1 MSSFCDI
8 ILLQKEKEVI
18 KITNQFFSSFLDF
31 WNFFYFPKLGIS
43 DILEIAIIVFATY
56 KLIERTKYTRTWT
69 IIKGILFFFI
79 FYIVSC
85 IFSFNIIEYVFE
97 NAVTLLGF
105 TIIGLFQPELR
116 RIFEQLGNK
125 NFSKPI
131 FSFRK
136 KKNKHKNFSDETI
149 KELTDAAFSLGAAKT
164 GALIV
169 IEKQTPLNE
178 YISTGIPINGKIT
191 SSLLINIFEK
201 NTPLHDGA
209 VIIRNDEIISAT
221 CYLPL
226 SNDSQINKT
235 LGTRHRAA
243 IGINE
248 AVDCFVIVVSEET
261 GAVSIVRDRKLLHN
275 ISKEEFKYQL
285 TTLQETNYN
294 LINISDKKPQ
304 KEFFKRNFKNK
315 IISLIVGV
323 LLWFSLMNIS
333 DPITTKSFSD
343 IPISVTNAQNLEDIN
358 KTYSIQENQT
368 ISVVL
373 KGHRSL
379 LDTMSKDEI
388 VATVDV
394 TKLSSIN
401 TSEINIEVKS
411 GLEVIS
417 SSQKTVDVEIDD
429 ISHAEWPV
437 EVEQTGTVL
446 KEHWVNKIKLDSET
460 LLVSGPKTL
469 LNKINQ
475 VKVSVDITNKKDGD
489 KTTVTPVLYDKNGD
503 TMDNSKFSFN
513 SASITATILLFETK
527 TVPVKITPIDEKGTQ
542 GTVNNIL
549 FKPEEITIAG
559 PDDILKQTNS
569 IDISLP
575 IKIDITTN
583 NSSEMS
589 KTINVNDYLPENIIL
604 ASKDEKIVINITFTP
619 FAKKEVILKTSSIKV
634 SGLKSDYKLS
644 FANETFN
651 ATIIAPEKGIQDI
664 NSSNITASFDF
675 SSYNEGEY
683 EITPSVKTNKFY
695 VFTNDKI
702 SCKIEKK

>member
-1 MSSFCDI
+1 M
-8 ILLQKEKEVI
+8 I

-69 IIKGILFFFI
+69 IIKGILFFFV
-79 FYIVSC
+79 FYLISC

-97 NAVTLLGF
+97 NAITLLGF

-131 FSFRK
+131 FSFGK
-136 KKNKHKNFSDETI
+136 KKEKHKNFSDNTI
-149 KELTDAAFSLGAAKT
+149 KELTNAAFSLGAAKT

-169 IEKQTPLNE
+169 IEKQTPLDE

-209 VIIRNDEIISAT
+209 VIIRNDEIVSAT

-226 SNDSQINKT
+226 SNDPQISKT

-261 GAVSIVRDRKLLHN
+261 GAVSIVRNRKLLHN
-275 ISKEEFKYQL
+275 ISKENFENEL
-285 TTLQETNYN
+285 TKLQETNYN
-294 LINISDKKPQ
+294 LINIPQKKSH

-315 IISLIVGV
+315 IAALIVGV
-323 LLWFSLMNIS
+323 LLWFTLMNIS
-333 DPITTKSFSD
+333 DPISTKSFYD
-343 IPISVTNAQNLEDIN
+343 IPINVSNAQNLKDIN

-379 LDTMSKDEI
+379 LDTMSKDDI
-388 VATVDV
+388 TASVDV

-401 TSEINIEVKS
+401 TSEINIDVKS

-429 ISHAEWPV
+429 IAHAEWPV
-437 EVEQTGTVL
+437 EVEQAGTVL
-446 KEHWVNKIKLDSET
+446 KEHWINKIKLDNET
-460 LLVSGPKTL
+460 LLISGPKTL

-503 TMDNSKFSFN
+503 IMDNSKFSFN
-513 SASITATILLFETK
+513 SDSITATILLYKTK
-527 TVPVKITPIDEKGTQ
+527 TVPVKITTTDEKGSQ
-542 GTVNNIL
+542 GVVKDIS
-549 FKPEEITIAG
+549 FSPEEITIAG
-559 PDDILKQTNS
+559 PDDILNKTNTLNIS
-569 IDISLP
+569 IP
-575 IKIDITTN
+575 VKIDITNN

-589 KTINVNDYLPENIIL
+589 KTININDYLPKDVIL
-604 ASKDEKIVINITFTP
+604 ASKDEKVVINITFVP
-619 FAKKEVILKTSSIKV
+619 YAKKEVTLKTSSIKIL
-634 SGLKSDYKLS
+634 GLKNNYKV
-644 FANETFN
+644 TFSKD
-651 ATIIAPEKGIQDI
+651 TFTTTVIAPEKEIQNI
-664 NSSNITASFDF
+664 NSSNLTSSFDF
-675 SSYNEGEY
+675 SNYTEGEY
-683 EITPSVKTNKFY
+683 EIIPTVKTNKFFVY
-695 VFTNDKI
+695 TDEKTD
-702 SCKIEKK
+702 CKIQKK

>member
-1 MSSFCDI
+1 M
-8 ILLQKEKEVI
+8 I

-69 IIKGILFFFI
+69 IIKGILFFFV
-79 FYIVSC
+79 FYLISC

-131 FSFRK
+131 FSFGK
-136 KKNKHKNFSDETI
+136 KKEKHKNFSDNTI
-149 KELTDAAFSLGAAKT
+149 KELTNAAFSLGAAKT

-169 IEKQTPLNE
+169 IEKQTPLDE

-209 VIIRNDEIISAT
+209 VIIRNDEIVSAT

-226 SNDSQINKT
+226 SNDPQISKT

-261 GAVSIVRDRKLLHN
+261 GAVSIVRNRKLLHN
-275 ISKEEFKYQL
+275 ISKENFENEL
-285 TTLQETNYN
+285 TKLQETNYN
-294 LINISDKKPQ
+294 LINIPQKKSH

-315 IISLIVGV
+315 IAALIVGV
-323 LLWFSLMNIS
+323 LLWFTLMNIS
-333 DPITTKSFSD
+333 DPISTKSFYD
-343 IPISVTNAQNLEDIN
+343 IPINVSNAQNLKDIN

-379 LDTMSKDEI
+379 LDTMSKDDI
-388 VATVDV
+388 TTSVDV

-401 TSEINIEVKS
+401 TSEINIDVKS

-429 ISHAEWPV
+429 IAHAEWPV

-446 KEHWVNKIKLDSET
+446 KEHWINKIKLDNET
-460 LLVSGPKTL
+460 LLISGPKTL

-503 TMDNSKFSFN
+503 IMDNSKFSFN
-513 SASITATILLFETK
+513 SDSITATILLYKTK
-527 TVPVKITPIDEKGTQ
+527 TVPVKITTTDEEGSQ
-542 GTVNNIL
+542 GIVKDIS
-549 FKPEEITIAG
+549 FSPEEITIAG
-559 PDDILKQTNS
+559 PDDILNKTNTLNIS
-569 IDISLP
+569 IP
-575 IKIDITTN
+575 VKIDITNN

-589 KTINVNDYLPENIIL
+589 KTININDYLPKDVIL
-604 ASKDEKIVINITFTP
+604 ASKDEKVVINITFTP
-619 FAKKEVILKTSSIKV
+619 YAKKEVTLKTSSIKIL
-634 SGLKSDYKLS
+634 GLKNNYKV
-644 FANETFN
+644 TFSED
-651 ATIIAPEKGIQDI
+651 TFTTTVIAPEKEIQNI
-664 NSSNITASFDF
+664 NSSNLTSSFDF
-675 SSYNEGEY
+675 SNYTEGEY
-683 EITPSVKTNKFY
+683 EIIPTVKTNKFFVY
-695 VFTNDKI
+695 TDKKTD
-702 SCKIEKK
+702 CKIQKK

>member
-1 MSSFCDI
+1 M
-8 ILLQKEKEVI
+8 I

-43 DILEIAIIVFATY
+43 DILEITIIVFATY

-69 IIKGILFFFI
+69 IIKGILFFFV
-79 FYIVSC
+79 FYLISC

-131 FSFRK
+131 FSFGK
-136 KKNKHKNFSDETI
+136 KKEKHKNFSDNTI
-149 KELTDAAFSLGAAKT
+149 KELTNAAFSLGAAKT

-169 IEKQTPLNE
+169 IEKQTPLDE

-209 VIIRNDEIISAT
+209 VIIRNDEIVSAT

-226 SNDSQINKT
+226 SNDPQISKT

-261 GAVSIVRDRKLLHN
+261 GAVSIVRNRKLLHN
-275 ISKEEFKYQL
+275 ISKENFENEL
-285 TTLQETNYN
+285 TKLQETNYN
-294 LINISDKKPQ
+294 LINIPQKKSH

-315 IISLIVGV
+315 IAALIVGV
-323 LLWFSLMNIS
+323 LLWFTLMNIS
-333 DPITTKSFSD
+333 DPISTKSFYD
-343 IPISVTNAQNLEDIN
+343 IPINVSNAQNLKDIN

-379 LDTMSKDEI
+379 LDTMSKDDI
-388 VATVDV
+388 TASVDV

-401 TSEINIEVKS
+401 TSEINIDVKS

-429 ISHAEWPV
+429 IAHAEWPV

-446 KEHWVNKIKLDSET
+446 KEHWINKIKLDNET
-460 LLVSGPKTL
+460 LLISGPKTL

-503 TMDNSKFSFN
+503 IMDNSKFSFN
-513 SASITATILLFETK
+513 SDSITATILLYKTK
-527 TVPVKITPIDEKGTQ
+527 TVPVKITTTDEKGSQ
-542 GTVNNIL
+542 GIVKDIS
-549 FKPEEITIAG
+549 FSPEEITIAG
-559 PDDILKQTNS
+559 PDDILNKTNTLNIS
-569 IDISLP
+569 IP
-575 IKIDITTN
+575 VKIDITNN

-589 KTINVNDYLPENIIL
+589 KTININDYLPKDVIL
-604 ASKDEKIVINITFTP
+604 ASKDEKVVINITFDP
-619 FAKKEVILKTSSIKV
+619 YAKKEVTLKTSSIKIL
-634 SGLKSDYKLS
+634 GLKNNYKV
-644 FANETFN
+644 TFSED
-651 ATIIAPEKGIQDI
+651 TFTTTVIAPEKEIQNI
-664 NSSNITASFDF
+664 NSSNLTSSFDF
-675 SSYNEGEY
+675 SNYTEGEY
-683 EITPSVKTNKFY
+683 EIIPTVKTNKFFVY
-695 VFTNDKI
+695 TDKKI
-702 SCKIEKK
+702 DCKIQKK